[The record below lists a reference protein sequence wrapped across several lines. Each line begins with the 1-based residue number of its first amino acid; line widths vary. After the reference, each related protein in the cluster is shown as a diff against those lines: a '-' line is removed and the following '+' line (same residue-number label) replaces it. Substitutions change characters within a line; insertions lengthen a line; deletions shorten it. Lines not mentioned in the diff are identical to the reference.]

1 MGRTMKAVFALMLMM
16 LGMLWDPALGRSAM
30 EAEVLDEVNY
40 LRTDPDGYAME
51 LEDYATRFEGN
62 LALGDKDE
70 PDMQTREGVRA
81 VIEAA
86 RAMRRARP
94 MDQMRHSDVLAQA
107 AADHV
112 RNQGRTGQVGHV
124 SNGKDPGARVKARG
138 GNIYVGEVI
147 AYGVHGAR
155 NAVRQLIVDDGVP
168 HRGHRKLLLFAP
180 YRYAGVACGPHRAWR
195 NMCVIVLA
203 ETHDGSPAMS
213 PVGY

>member
-1 MGRTMKAVFALMLMM
+1 MKAIFAFTLAL
-16 LGMLWDPALGRSAM
+16 LSAVWAPAFGRSAM
-30 EAEVLDEVNY
+30 ETDVLGEVNY
-40 LRTDPDGYAME
+40 LRTNPLAYARQ
-51 LEDYATRFEGN
+51 LDDYATRFEGN
-62 LALGDKDE
+62 LAFGDNDE

-81 VIEAA
+81 VSEAA

-94 MDQMRHSDVLAQA
+94 MNEMRHSDVLAQA

-112 RNQGRTGQVGHV
+112 ANQGRTGQVGHM

-195 NMCVIVLA
+195 NMCVIVLS
-203 ETHDGSPAMS
+203 ETRDGSPAMS
-213 PVGY
+213 PVGS